1 MAITI
6 YSPYNSQPVEVREQ
20 DVGRAVKD
28 GEGRTF
34 YVLAKSDGT
43 GYYGA
48 MTRMG
53 GQKDED
59 RAADIEYRS
68 KHLQNAVDDELDSVA
83 APARRGSNRGTI
95 VVLVF
100 LGIVGGIIWAAKT
113 HLGKDTW
120 PWQKGP
126 QANAIILE
134 QGKPGPAGPAAAPK
148 AGAPA
153 AAAAAGGAGASANKY
168 DPYAPLPP
176 LPDGNVALTHG
187 APIDSAPVSPG
198 SAVLTNHGAPVKGP
212 VTPDGA
218 PTTEHGKP
226 LKSAPTSAPST
237 SAIKPTA
244 PSKN

>member
-1 MAITI
+1 MAITV

-28 GEGRTF
+28 GDGRTF

-59 RAADIEYRS
+59 RALEIEY
-68 KHLQNAVDDELDSVA
+68 KVKNLQDVVDEELDSVA
-83 APARRGSNRGTI
+83 APRRRGSNRGTI

-100 LGIVGGIIWAAKT
+100 LGVVGGMIWAVKT
-113 HLGKDTW
+113 NMGKDA
-120 PWQKGP
+120 WQKGP
-126 QANAIILE
+126 PANPIVLE
-134 QGKPGPAGPAAAPK
+134 GGKPAPSS
-148 AGAPA
+148 GSTT
-153 AAAAAGGAGASANKY
+153 GAGNPNAPTVVASSPGPMGKY

-176 LPDGNVALTHG
+176 IPDGNVAVSHG

-198 SAVLTNHGAPVKGP
+198 SEVLTNHGAPVKGAG
-212 VTPDGA
+212 VIDGA
-218 PTTEHGKP
+218 PPTSHGKP
-226 LKSAPTSAPST
+226 LKSAPTTAPST
-237 SAIKPTA
+237 GGAPSSTA
-244 PSKN
+244 PAKK